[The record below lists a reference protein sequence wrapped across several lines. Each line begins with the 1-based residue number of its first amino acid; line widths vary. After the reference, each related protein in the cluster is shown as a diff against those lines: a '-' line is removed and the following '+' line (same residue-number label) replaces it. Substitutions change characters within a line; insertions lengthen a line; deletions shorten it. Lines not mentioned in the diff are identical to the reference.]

1 MSDRFPLLAYG
12 YLVLAIAMAFWDVL
26 LAGRIANLRRTPRVF
41 QAATAIGGL
50 LLVPALFVSFAA
62 SSILYG
68 RAIQPVSWIWP
79 FTAVLFV
86 LQAIYALTRR
96 MVTPAFGIPI
106 LAYNVIIA
114 IVAVSR
120 FSVAQGT
127 VPPEAGLALS
137 AAQVSMLGIFF
148 GPSALWSA
156 AHPVV
161 PLFSPS
167 LPSRWRSSAAARGIL
182 ALAATIITALTLV
195 EIPNSI
201 ETIRSYKRYSG
212 EQLQEHP
219 EGDFDIGI
227 KIFPDLRSAPPPL
240 ALKHDLALAD
250 TLNVPVISIVIN
262 PEAARGIAL
271 DSIARSIDDIRTDS
285 TRLIIALGYPQNAR
299 IEFAKSESEY
309 TKARLDDVNRIA
321 RRLRPDILLPAH
333 EPYVA
338 GSQALGTLEP
348 RYWIDYL
355 TRAAGI
361 AHYVNRRIRV
371 GVGAS
376 SYGAR
381 DSVLYTWAALRAS
394 PVDVVGFTLLP
405 GFDGATSLDTHLRV
419 AQRWMR
425 QSPTKPKDHWVFAAG
440 GYPIAHGERNQ
451 ELAVWGVL
459 AWATAQAAIKGL
471 VVADAGDYDSLKGLR
486 APGGRLR
493 SSVAAIVRAERGLKA
508 TAQ

>member
-1 MSDRFPLLAYG
+1 MSDRQQLLAYV
-12 YLVLAIAMAFWDVL
+12 YLALSIAMVMWDVL
-26 LAGRIANLRRTPRVF
+26 LAGRIANLRRTPRIF
-41 QAATAIGGL
+41 QAATAFGGL
-50 LLVPALFVSFAA
+50 LLIPALFVSFAA

-68 RAIQPVSWIWP
+68 RAIQPLSWIWP

-120 FSVAQGT
+120 FSISQGGI
-127 VPPEAGLALS
+127 PPEAGLALS

-148 GPSALWSA
+148 GPGALWSA

-167 LPSRWRSSAAARGIL
+167 LPSRWRASATARVIL
-182 ALAATIITALTLV
+182 AMVAAVLTALTLV
-195 EIPNSI
+195 EIPNAI
-201 ETIRSYKRYSG
+201 ETIRSYKRYTR

-219 EGDFDIGI
+219 EGDFAIGI
-227 KIFPDLRSAPPPL
+227 KIFPDLRTPPPPL
-240 ALKHDLALAD
+240 ALRHDLGLAD
-250 TLNVPVISIVIN
+250 TLDVPAISIVIN
-262 PEAARGIAL
+262 PEAARGVAL
-271 DSIARSIDDIRTDS
+271 DSIARSIDDVRTDS
-285 TRLIIALGYPQNAR
+285 TRLIVALGYPENAR
-299 IEFAKSESEY
+299 QQFASSESDY
-309 TKARLDDVNRIA
+309 TKNRLADVNRIA

-333 EPYVA
+333 EPYTVGA
-338 GSQALGTLEP
+338 QALGTLEP
-348 RYWIDYL
+348 RYWIDYV
-355 TRAAGI
+355 TRAARI

-381 DSVLYTWAALRAS
+381 DSVLYTWAASRTS

-425 QSPTKPKDHWVFAAG
+425 QFPVKPKDHWVFATG
-440 GYPIAHGERNQ
+440 GYPVAHGERNQ

-459 AWATAQAAIKGL
+459 AWATAQAPIKGL
-471 VVADAGDYDSLKGLR
+471 VVTDAGDYDALRGLR

-493 SSVAAIVRAERGLKA
+493 PAVGAIIRAERGLKE
-508 TAQ
+508 TTQ